1 MIFVALN
8 AIFAWIF
15 FMYARA
21 AIPRG
26 LQFLRVGWL
35 ALQVYAPRT
44 SDHRNVVVRY
54 AVSEG
59 GQFFL
64 GGLFS
69 LGTGIVSA
77 ALAIV
82 FGLNAIT
89 MALPQ

>member
-8 AIFAWIF
+8 ALFAWVF
-15 FMYARA
+15 FIYARS

-26 LQFLRVGWL
+26 LQFLKVGWL
-35 ALQVYAPRT
+35 ALQVYAPRRD
-44 SDHRNVVVRY
+44 DHRNVVTRY

-69 LGTGIVSA
+69 LGTGILSA
-77 ALAIV
+77 AIAIV
-82 FGLNAIT
+82 FGLSAL
-89 MALPQ
+89 MAALPA